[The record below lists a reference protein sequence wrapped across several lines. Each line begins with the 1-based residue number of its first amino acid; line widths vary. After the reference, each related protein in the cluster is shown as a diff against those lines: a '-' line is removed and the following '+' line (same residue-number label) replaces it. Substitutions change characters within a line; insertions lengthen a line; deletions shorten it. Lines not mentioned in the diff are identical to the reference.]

1 MAPERINIPTTPT
14 TTVHYKYPYRS
25 LSEHEHEHMVD
36 GFTQPRQ
43 HGPKRLL
50 SRIEH
55 NRTATRVFWFFVGLT
70 CGAII
75 AAIVI
80 IPIYQS

>member
-1 MAPERINIPTTPT
+1 
-14 TTVHYKYPYRS
+14 
-25 LSEHEHEHMVD
+25 MVD